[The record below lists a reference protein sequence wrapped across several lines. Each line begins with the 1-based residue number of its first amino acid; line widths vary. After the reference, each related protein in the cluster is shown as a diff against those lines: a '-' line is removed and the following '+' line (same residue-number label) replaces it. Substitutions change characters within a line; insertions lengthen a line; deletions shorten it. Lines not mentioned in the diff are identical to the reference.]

1 MSLVHMVMSSLSE
14 QIWKLNSLESLKNDV
29 MKSAA
34 VEHAFAA
41 VDHNGLSA
49 CTYGIFTQ
57 RFIRLRVSLS
67 IRLTNFRVAV
77 VFVNLQIKF
86 FRFCNVR

>member
-49 CTYGIFTQ
+49 CTTAFSHGALF
-57 RFIRLRVSLS
+57 VC
-67 IRLTNFRVAV
+67 
-77 VFVNLQIKF
+77 VFHYQSG
-86 FRFCNVR
+86 